1 MTFKTLLAL
10 GVLMLPLALSAQ
22 DAPIRL
28 EAVPAAGN
36 AARIDAVNKASV
48 TGKKAP
54 KDKIRGGYV
63 YTFWGVTPNSILE
76 DENIAISF
84 VKDAVRN
91 YFFANRNVGH
101 GYFPRIENKSDKTV
115 YVDLAASFYVDCN
128 GVSHPFFTNSAYT
141 TSQSGSTGGAV
152 NLGAI
157 TGALGV
163 GGTLGSLASGIS
175 VGGSSGNGTSVTT
188 QEQQI
193 VVIPSHSASQFPIS
207 KSVINTEVVEL
218 PLSLVYL
225 VDRPYD
231 VWMGDGGFEKHYK
244 ELYGSLADFN
254 KSVIPAE
261 ELGVKE
267 NSFVRFT
274 PEESP
279 KIIKIIFTYSTN
291 PNFSEYYQVETDI
304 YLKNIYGAGNLSAFL
319 HDHQKPIEAKDFVPD
334 DENAPLLWGYGW
346 LPKEAK
352 KGKKEAK
359 GASMND

>member
-22 DAPIRL
+22 DAPVKL

-36 AARIDAVNKASV
+36 PARIEAVNKASV
-48 TGKKAP
+48 TGKKEP
-54 KDKIRGGYV
+54 KDKIKGGYV

-76 DENIAISF
+76 DENIVISF
-84 VKDAVRN
+84 VKDAVCHRVN
-91 YFFANRNVGH
+91 STLGH

-115 YVDLAASFYVDCN
+115 YVDLAASFYVDSN
-128 GVSHPFFTNSAYT
+128 GVGHPFFTNSAYT
-141 TSQSGSTGGAV
+141 TSQSGSTGGTV

-163 GGTLGSLASGIS
+163 GGALGSLASGIS

-193 VVIPSHSASQFPIS
+193 VTIPSHSASQFPIS
-207 KSVINTEVVEL
+207 KLVRNTKVLDL
-218 PLSLVYL
+218 PLPLIYME
-225 VDRPYD
+225 DRAYD
-231 VWMGDGGFEKHYK
+231 IWMGDGAWEEYYR
-244 ELYGSLADFN
+244 ELYGSLTDFS

-274 PEESP
+274 PEDSP

-291 PNFSEYYQVETDI
+291 PSFSEYYQVETDL
-304 YLKNIYGAGNLSAFL
+304 YLKNIYGAGALSAFY
-319 HDHQKPIEAKDFVPD
+319 HDPRKPIEAKDFVPD

-346 LPKEAK
+346 LPKGAK
-352 KGKKEAK
+352 KEKKAAK